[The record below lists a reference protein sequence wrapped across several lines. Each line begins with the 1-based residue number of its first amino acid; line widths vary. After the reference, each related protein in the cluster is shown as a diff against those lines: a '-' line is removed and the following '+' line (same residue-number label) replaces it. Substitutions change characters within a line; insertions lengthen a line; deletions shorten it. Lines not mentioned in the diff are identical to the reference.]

1 VVSLSSGGVAKEEAP
16 PRQGFLRALLSD
28 YRAFAGLVGVLI
40 YGVVRV
46 AYDSYYTRLGVFP
59 EAVGLSETTI
69 LGRAA
74 LYLALTVSVTAIFGG
89 LWLLA
94 VSMSLERSRAP
105 RRRLRVTTAPRLF
118 VGSAALAVLVAALVP
133 LGGTLRSLLG
143 SYNLVYFCVLR
154 CKFAVLTPTSY
165 QQVSDVVH
173 GGKDEHPGYRFV
185 DSGPAWL
192 ISMPLILIL
201 LGAALGLVFTRT
213 GRWSGSRVRPAIV
226 FAIFAAASFTAGLVA
241 PHLIAVARN
250 AADSGNGL
258 VDSHPLLV
266 KWGVFVLALGAVA
279 AGLLAALGLLAG
291 PVPRRSPWLI
301 ASFVAVLPLL
311 LGFFEPTVPL
321 FIEDEGGAAL
331 AAAVVLWI
339 GLMAVGFWLWPH
351 LRDRTVRTT
360 AGLGVVV
367 AVIVTL
373 TLFLAWERG
382 LNLAQQAAMGDQ
394 IFAKRFGMLSVRSS
408 VVCLDPT
415 EAGTRLAVDRHPY
428 VYLGETGGTLVLY
441 DYVADRAHDT
451 PTAFPLRMP
460 ASGITVRLARFNPTG
475 PNALRWV
482 NWDCG
487 ANV

>member
-1 VVSLSSGGVAKEEAP
+1 VAKEEAP

-28 YRAFAGLVGVLI
+28 YRAFAGLIGLLV

-46 AYDSYYTRLGVFP
+46 AYDAYYTRLGVFP

-94 VSMSLERSRAP
+94 VSMSIERSRVP

-118 VGSAALAVLVAALVP
+118 AVSAALAVLVAALVP
-133 LGGTLRSLLG
+133 LGGALRSLLG
-143 SYNLVYFCVLR
+143 SYHLAYYCVLR

-165 QQVSDVVH
+165 QQVADVVRA
-173 GGKDEHPGYRFV
+173 GQDEHSGYRFA
-185 DSGPAWL
+185 DYGPAWL
-192 ISMPLILIL
+192 VALPLMLILV
-201 LGAALGLVFTRT
+201 GAAVGLVFTRT
-213 GRWSGSRVRPAIV
+213 GRWTDSRVRPVVV
-226 FAIFAAASFTAGLVA
+226 FGIFSAASLTAGLLA
-241 PHLIAVARN
+241 PHLIAIARN
-250 AADSGNGL
+250 AAGTGDGL
-258 VDSHPLLV
+258 VDAHPLLV
-266 KWGVFVLALGAVA
+266 KWGVFVLVLGAVA

-311 LGFFEPTVPL
+311 LGFFAPTVSL
-321 FIEDEGGAAL
+321 FIEDEGGSAL
-331 AAAVVLWI
+331 VAAVILWI
-339 GLMAVGFWLWPH
+339 ALMAVGFWLWPH
-351 LRDRTVRTT
+351 LRDGTLRRT

-415 EAGTRLAVDRHPY
+415 ETGTKLAVARHPY

-441 DYVADRAHDT
+441 DYVADRVHET

-460 ASGITVRLARFNPTG
+460 ASGVTVRLARYNPTG